1 VTQAEFTAARDAL
14 GLNNPA
20 LALLLGVHRSIAYRW
35 ESGHTPIPRYVEII
49 LTELQLSAGFRKRL
63 GIGSSSSP

>member
-20 LALLLGVHRSIAYRW
+20 LARLLGVHVSVAYRW
-35 ESGHTPIPRYVEII
+35 ESGHTPVPRYVEII
-49 LTELQLSAGFRKRL
+49 LTELQASAGFRKRL
-63 GIGSSSSP
+63 GIPQSTM